1 VIYRARKQQMSYGRP
16 LGIISLDEFIP
27 CPPGTPGN
35 PTTFSHPVI
44 YEVVKDADIGSLIGL
59 NNPDSRLAFL
69 DAGQAL
75 ADKGVAA
82 IAGNCGLMIVH
93 QATLAKALPVPVL
106 MSSLLQLPLI
116 AGLIGP
122 RARVGIVA
130 SSRNNLKPEH
140 LLMATGGA
148 DIPVAITSMDGKP
161 CFREGMATGI
171 LDADKAEAEVVAVAQ
186 ALVAENPDVRAI
198 LFECVDLPPYAH
210 AVQEATGLPVFD
222 ITTLIGFA
230 LSGLVR
236 RPFTGIY

>member
-1 VIYRARKQQMSYGRP
+1 MR
-16 LGIISLDEFIP
+16 
-27 CPPGTPGN
+27 
-35 PTTFSHPVI
+35 
-44 YEVVKDADIGSLIGL
+44 
-59 NNPDSRLAFL
+59 
-69 DAGQAL
+69 
-75 ADKGVAA
+75 
-82 IAGNCGLMIVH
+82 CGLMIVH

-171 LDADKAEAEVVAVAQ
+171 LDSDKAEAEVVAVAQ

-210 AVQEATGLPVFD
+210 AAQEATGLPVFD

-236 RPFTGIY
+236 RPFSGIY